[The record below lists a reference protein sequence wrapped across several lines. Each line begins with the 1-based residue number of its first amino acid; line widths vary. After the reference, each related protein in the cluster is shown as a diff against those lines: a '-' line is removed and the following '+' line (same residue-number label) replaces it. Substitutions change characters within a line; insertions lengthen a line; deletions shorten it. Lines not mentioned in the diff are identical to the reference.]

1 MNYLEHKLQAECI
14 KWFKY
19 QYPHFAGLIFH
30 IPNERKQSPQ
40 AGARAKAIG
49 TLAGVAD
56 VFLSTPNETYH
67 GCYFEFKASTKNKQ
81 TENQKTFEKN
91 VISVGYDYVLISDFD
106 TFRKYVNNYLLIRQ
120 TLLK

>member
-56 VFLSTPNETYH
+56 VFLSKPNKLYH
-67 GCYFEFKASTKNKQ
+67 GCYFEFKASVKNKQ
-81 TENQKTFEKN
+81 TDLQKTFENN
-91 VISVGYDYVLISDFD
+91 VTAYGYVYVVISDFD
-106 TFRKYVNNYLLIRQ
+106 YFVKYVKNYLSL
-120 TLLK
+120 